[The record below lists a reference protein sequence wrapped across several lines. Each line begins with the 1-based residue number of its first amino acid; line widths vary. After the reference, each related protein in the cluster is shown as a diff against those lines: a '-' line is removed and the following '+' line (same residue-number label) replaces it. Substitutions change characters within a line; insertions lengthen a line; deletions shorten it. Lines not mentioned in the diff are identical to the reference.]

1 MSSEISRRAEKA
13 ADNAWVKLAAR
24 ISLPVLAF
32 LGMQAWT
39 DVRDQGR
46 QINQVLLNQAVSDAK
61 LEDALRRIDRLEE
74 GQTRKT
80 RLDRASLASP
90 GLASP
95 GLASPGIAPPDTLPA
110 DLSPGNS
117 ASPGMPIDKLN

>member
-90 GLASP
+90 GLAAP
-95 GLASPGIAPPDTLPA
+95 GLVPADAMPG

-117 ASPGMPIDKLN
+117 ASPSAPIDKLN

>member
-80 RLDRASLASP
+80 RLDRASLAAP

-95 GLASPGIAPPDTLPA
+95 GLAPPDTMPA
-110 DLSPGNS
+110 DLSPGNG